1 MRGVGEMAKEQEE
14 RGEKKEMERGKQR
27 EMVGEWKE
35 RSNLSLQSY
44 FDHWKNHVPIP
55 GHTLA

>member
-1 MRGVGEMAKEQEE
+1 MAKEQEE